1 MAPRANWKGY
11 LKVAEVSCPVAL
23 YTAASTAQRIA
34 FHTINR
40 ATGHRVHR
48 QYIDSDTGEPV
59 EREDQVKGYE
69 IASGEHVVLEPDEV
83 AEAVPE
89 SDKTIKVEAFVDS
102 GEIDDVYFD
111 KPYYLAPTDA
121 HAEEAFALIRDGMR
135 KKGVAALAQAV
146 LFRRLRTLLV
156 RPHGDGM
163 TATTLSFDYEV
174 RSAKEAFADIPT
186 LKVKREMLDLAE
198 HIIESKRGE
207 FDPSSFQ
214 DRYDAALAELIKAKA
229 EGKKIEIPEKP
240 KPGKVVDLME
250 ALRQSAGM
258 AEPKARTASRSRS
271 TKRKAGT
278 AAARRKAS

>member
-1 MAPRANWKGY
+1 M
-11 LKVAEVSCPVAL
+11 KVAEVSCPVAL

-83 AEAVPE
+83 AAAVPE